1 MQIVSRHVFVAA
13 VLSRV
18 PYGHEEE
25 IRSSQAVSEIV
36 NCRLFVAALRHRGF
50 VVLIGYE
57 QLRRAVID

>member
-1 MQIVSRHVFVAA
+1 MLKISSSVR
-13 VLSRV
+13 
-18 PYGHEEE
+18 HEEE

>member
-36 NCRLFVAALRHRGF
+36 NCRLFVAA
-50 VVLIGYE
+50 VLIGC
-57 QLRRAVID
+57 